1 MHCRVCESAKK
12 SPAVIASHFPKNRDG
27 VTVCPTLLSQQCRG
41 CGKKGHTIGYCTLK
55 QEPSYQETRPRPT
68 EKVKA
73 KAKAKETRPNKA
85 KQTMYDAL
93 YVSDEEREEQGRE
106 QEEQKTIV
114 KKVKVKT
121 QKDTKEV
128 KPFCWATAES
138 DSSGSESESDS
149 D

>member
-1 MHCRVCESAKK
+1 MSYSRSSSSRMHCKVCESAKK

-27 VTVCPTLLSQQCRG
+27 FTVCPTLLSQQCKG

-55 QEPSYQETRPRPT
+55 QEPEAPIKPITKT
-68 EKVKA
+68 KTKEVKQVV
-73 KAKAKETRPNKA
+73 

-93 YVSDEEREEQGRE
+93 YVSDEEQEQI
-106 QEEQKTIV
+106 QEVAVSKV
-114 KKVKVKT
+114 KKAPKE
-121 QKDTKEV
+121 TKKET

-138 DSSGSESESDS
+138 DSSGSDTDS